1 MLKLDKNKD
10 GFLTED
16 EFNRPALFPLFDSN
30 KDEKVTRAEGI
41 QGLRKLKRKSDDL
54 RRGKE
59 AARGLLNEFR

>member
-1 MLKLDKNKD
+1 
-10 GFLTED
+10 
-16 EFNRPALFPLFDSN
+16 
-30 KDEKVTRAEGI
+30 VTRAEGI